1 MTKQKISITFADNK
15 VRMTNHID
23 RLIEAIN
30 SAGVK
35 SKKDSGLEVTD
46 LKFSSDCSSAIVSI
60 IFQGDED
67 EGGSIRYKMRWISQ
81 YLCRKYPEVYRPLFY
96 GNRLLRY
103 ECIQ

>member
-1 MTKQKISITFADNK
+1 MTKQKVSITFADNK
-15 VRMTNHID
+15 VRMTDHID
-23 RLIEAIN
+23 RLVEAIN

-46 LKFSSDCSSAIVSI
+46 LKFSHDCSSAIVSI
-60 IFQGDED
+60 IFRGDED
-67 EGGSIRYKMRWISQ
+67 EERSIRYKMRWISQ

-103 ECIQ
+103 EEI